1 MLENLNE
8 VYKNI
13 NDNKTAKEVTI
24 VCATKTV
31 SVDKINQLPMNNL
44 FIAGENR
51 VQEFLEKVDLV
62 NGVKWHII
70 GRLQTN
76 KVKYVVGKVDLIE
89 SVDRVEL
96 VDEIEKQSAKK
107 QVKTN
112 VLVQINGGNEENK
125 GGVDVEN
132 VKEMLDYVKTKE
144 HIVLQGLMSVFPKDA
159 PNDLYAKV
167 KQAFDKYKD
176 KYGLTILSM
185 GMSNDYV
192 TAVKNGATQV
202 RLGSVLFGKR
212 EGGTNE

>member
-1 MLENLNE
+1 MLENLDE
-8 VYKNI
+8 IYKNI
-13 NDNKTAKEVTI
+13 NANKTADHVTI

-31 SVDKINQLPMNNL
+31 SADKINQLPSNNL

-51 VQEFLEKVDLV
+51 VQEFLEKVDCV
-62 NGVKWHII
+62 TGVKWHII

-107 QVKTN
+107 KVKTN

-132 VKEMLDYVKTKE
+132 LKEMLDYVKSKE
-144 HIVLQGLMSVFPKDA
+144 NIELKGLMSVFPKDA
-159 PNDLYAKV
+159 PCELYAKV
-167 KQAFDKYKD
+167 KNAYDKYKD
-176 KYGLTILSM
+176 EYSLTILSM

-192 TAVKNGATQV
+192 TAVRNGATQV

-212 EGGTNE
+212 GGYTNE

>member
-1 MLENLNE
+1 MLENLCE

-13 NDNKTAKEVTI
+13 SDNKTAKEVTI

-31 SVDKINQLPMNNL
+31 SADKINQLPSHNL

-51 VQEFLEKVDLV
+51 VQEFLEKVDSV
-62 NGVKWHII
+62 KGVKWHII

-112 VLVQINGGNEENK
+112 VLIQINGGNEENK
-125 GGVDVEN
+125 GGVEIKKLKDL
-132 VKEMLDYVKTKE
+132 LDYVKSKE
-144 HIVLQGLMSVFPKDA
+144 HVVLRGIMSVFPKDA
-159 PNDLYAKV
+159 PNELYANV
-167 KQAFDKYKD
+167 KSAYDKYKD
-176 KYGLTILSM
+176 EYGLSILSM

-192 TAVKNGATQV
+192 TAVRNGATQV

>member
-1 MLENLNE
+1 MLENLSE
-8 VYKNI
+8 IYKNI
-13 NDNKTAKEVTI
+13 NENKTADKVDI

-31 SVDKINQLPMNNL
+31 SADIINQLPSYNL
-44 FIAGENR
+44 FVAGENR
-51 VQEFLEKVDLV
+51 VQEFLEKIDKV

-107 QVKTN
+107 NVKTN

-132 VKEMLDYVKTKE
+132 LKEMLDYVKSKD
-144 HIVLQGLMSVFPKDA
+144 HIVLRGIMSVFPKNA
-159 PNDLYAKV
+159 PNELYVKV
-167 KQAFDKYKD
+167 KNAYDKYKD
-176 KYGLTILSM
+176 EYSLTILSM
-185 GMSNDYV
+185 GMSGDYV

-212 EGGTNE
+212 DGGTNE